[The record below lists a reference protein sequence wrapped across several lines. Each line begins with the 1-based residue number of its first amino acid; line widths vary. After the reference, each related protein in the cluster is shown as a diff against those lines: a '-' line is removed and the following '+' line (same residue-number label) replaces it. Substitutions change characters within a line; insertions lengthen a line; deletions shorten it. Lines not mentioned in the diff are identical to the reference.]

1 MQDSLSKGL
10 DELGSPNNP
19 EFTKKFVASMKV
31 STFDEVIDKYF
42 PQNTNT
48 ILDRFSEKFPN
59 QTMND
64 LMGLMETARQMSV
77 AFPGMIPAINK
88 KKTPLPIDF
97 LPSQP
102 HDQVVFKR
110 SLRSSDELIQQF
122 ALEFI
127 FCDWPEHE
135 KKLQIAVIKSRLREK
150 RDLDIF
156 TNLLWNL
163 ENEYD
168 FSKMFIEIDSSLK
181 NYDNLELD
189 QFVADFEDIQNIL
202 KILKIYQE
210 DEKENGNSTFTE
222 SEKTENSSAGEIFF
236 LRKMKLF
243 ELVE

>member
-1 MQDSLSKGL
+1 M
-10 DELGSPNNP
+10 
-19 EFTKKFVASMKV
+19 
-31 STFDEVIDKYF
+31 
-42 PQNTNT
+42 
-48 ILDRFSEKFPN
+48 
-59 QTMND
+59 
-64 LMGLMETARQMSV
+64 
-77 AFPGMIPAINK
+77 
-88 KKTPLPIDF
+88 
-97 LPSQP
+97 
-102 HDQVVFKR
+102 
-110 SLRSSDELIQQF
+110 
-122 ALEFI
+122 
-127 FCDWPEHE
+127 
-135 KKLQIAVIKSRLREK
+135 QIAVIKSRLREK